1 MRDPFY
7 RKTYKNISRFVF
19 IGVAFSLTGCM
30 GIYEGGFECPPG
42 KGVGCKSITDVN
54 EMVNQG
60 EIPLLEISEQGS
72 EEDKGNEDFSCKNNP
87 SKACLLASDTA
98 DVWYAPWAQT
108 DPFPLLIGKP

>member
-1 MRDPFY
+1 MQSSFC
-7 RKTYKNISRFVF
+7 RKIYKNVSMFALF
-19 IGVAFSLTGCM
+19 GVAFSLVGCM

-60 EIPLLEISEQGS
+60 EIPLLASKKQNS
-72 EEDKGNEDFSCKNNP
+72 EEEKGKEDFHCKSN
-87 SKACLLASDTA
+87 SSQACPLTSDTA

>member
-1 MRDPFY
+1 MQDPFY
-7 RKTYKNISRFVF
+7 RKIYKNISKFMF
-19 IGVAFSLTGCM
+19 IGVIFSLTGCM
-30 GIYEGGFECPPG
+30 GVYEGGFECPPG

-60 EIPLLEISEQGS
+60 EIPLQEISEQGS
-72 EEDKGNEDFSCKNNP
+72 EEEKGKEKFHCKSNS
-87 SKACLLASDTA
+87 SKACPLTSDTA